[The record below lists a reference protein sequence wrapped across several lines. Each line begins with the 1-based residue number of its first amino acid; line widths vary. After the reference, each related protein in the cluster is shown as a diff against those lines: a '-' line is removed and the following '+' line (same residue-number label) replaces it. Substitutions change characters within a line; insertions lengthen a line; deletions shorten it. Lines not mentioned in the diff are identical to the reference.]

1 MKIINLIFIL
11 LLTSFLFAQEK
22 VIVYDNKIN
31 LRQIAKDEFGDPN
44 LWQYILKYNN
54 LNINSTPQNGKSL
67 IIPSKKIKDLT
78 NKFIQ
83 AETSVKNAVDIG
95 AKVLS
100 EDLINSAISKLNIA
114 YKLKREFEIDKLNK
128 LCDEIIKEADNAYKR
143 TKEIREKTIDAIL
156 SYKVGTVQK
165 LLPSTIKW
173 NDIQLL
179 ENLKEND
186 FARTLSMSLAK
197 ITFYD
202 LSQIKLN
209 ENSQAIIQHSK
220 FDPLT
225 KRGESK
231 VKVEKG
237 DAYALLSGSPKKK
250 FNLEIKGVKTKINSK
265 YFWFEKT
272 NNGAKFSN
280 YNGTIE
286 ISSNDSVVSIKR
298 NEGTIVEENKP
309 PLPAIQLLPPPTL
322 ITPDNKDIFSTSSVL
337 FSWSKV
343 DSAKTYWLEIAN
355 DDSFKTIVSQKKNID
370 TTIVGVK
377 NISDGIK
384 YWRVCSIDKNG
395 LPGFYSDPKIFV
407 VKSNSL
413 FPQLILYQPKDY
425 TYTKDS
431 VLSIK
436 GKTDENCMVSVNG
449 EKIET
454 INNIIEHKI
463 FLSSG
468 FNRINISSTNSSGK
482 TNSVLLN
489 VYYENNP
496 DVELFD
502 GANTV
507 KNELTKKT
515 NSNLYELKLIT
526 RPYSSIKLINL
537 SNNNE
542 QITYS
547 DSLGNFY
554 FLIKINNDKEF
565 FNMIINTKAGFTREV
580 KIILHKDTSYPEIQF
595 KEDIPQFYNF
605 NNITIE
611 GKVIDCYKL
620 KINNNIV
627 SFDENGN
634 FFYKLTMNEKE
645 NLILFEVE
653 DDAGNIKKVMKK
665 IYFDNNPPVYLKHN
679 LTLVDK
685 TINLFELSVYATDDF
700 NLIKT
705 SVAEIQIGN
714 TIIKEVMIYN
724 FETKRY
730 ETKFSSSFYSQPK
743 LISVTLKDEAGNQK
757 LYKLNK

>member
-1 MKIINLIFIL
+1 MKIINLILIL
-11 LLTSFLFAQEK
+11 TLSSFLFAQEK

-31 LRQIAKDEFGDPN
+31 LRQIANDEFGDPN
-44 LWQYILKYNN
+44 LWQYILVYNN
-54 LNINSTPQNGKSL
+54 LGINSTPQNGKPL
-67 IIPSKKIKDLT
+67 IIPSKKIKDLI
-78 NKFIQ
+78 NKFMQ

-95 AKVLS
+95 AKVLA
-100 EDLINSAISKLNIA
+100 EDLINPAISKLNVA
-114 YKLKREFEIDKLNK
+114 YKLKREFEIEKLYI
-128 LCDEIIKEADNAYKR
+128 LCDEIIREADNAYKR

-173 NDIQLL
+173 NDINLL

-220 FDPLT
+220 YDPLT
-225 KRGESK
+225 KKGESK

-237 DAYALLSGSPKKK
+237 DAYAMLSSSPKKK
-250 FNLEIKGVKTKINSK
+250 FDLEIKGVKTKINSK

-286 ISSNDSVVSIKR
+286 VASNDSVVSIKR

-309 PLPAIQLLPPPTL
+309 PLPAIQLLAPPTL
-322 ITPDNKDIFSTSSVL
+322 ITPNDKDMFSISSVL

-343 DSAKTYWLEIAN
+343 DNAKSYWLEIAS
-355 DDSFKTIVSQKKNID
+355 DDSFKTIVSQIKNID

-395 LPGFYSDPKIFV
+395 LPGLYSDPKIFV

-413 FPQLILYQPKDY
+413 LPQLIIHHPKDY

-431 VLSIK
+431 ALNIK
-436 GKTDENCMVSVNG
+436 GKTDENCVVSVNG
-449 EKIET
+449 KKIET
-454 INNIIEHKI
+454 TNNIFEHKI
-463 FLSSG
+463 ILLGG
-468 FNRINISSTNSSGK
+468 FNRINISSTNRSEK

-496 DVELFD
+496 EVELFD
-502 GANTV
+502 GVNSV

-537 SNNNE
+537 SNNKE

-554 FLIKINNDKEF
+554 FLININDDKEF
-565 FNMIINTKAGFTREV
+565 FKMIINTKAGFNREV
-580 KIILHKDTSYPEIQF
+580 KLILNKDTSYPEIQF
-595 KEDIPQFYNF
+595 KEEIPQFYNS
-605 NNITIE
+605 NNITIM
-611 GKVIDCYKL
+611 GKVFDCYKL

-634 FFYKLTMNEKE
+634 FLFNLTMNAKE
-645 NLILFEVE
+645 NLIHFEAE
-653 DDAGNIKKVMKK
+653 DDAGNIKKVIKK
-665 IYFDNNPPVYLKHN
+665 IYFDNNPPVYLRHK
-679 LTLVDK
+679 LVLIDK
-685 TINLFELSVYATDDF
+685 TTNLFELSVYASDDF

-705 SVAEIQIGN
+705 SIAEIQIGN
-714 TIIKEVMIYN
+714 SIIKEVLIYN

-730 ETKFSSSFYSQPK
+730 ETKFLVSSYTQPK

-757 LYKLNK
+757 LYQLNK